1 MKLFA
6 TDVFTPNDFPEHTYV
21 ARAGEDLERKLERA
35 VATPKVVISISGPSK
50 SGKTVLVEKVV
61 GKDSMILV
69 SGAEVQSGDDLWSRV
84 LSWMDVPSSVVEQ
97 TTKSSGHRF
106 GAEASGKAGIVVVEA
121 SGKTSYDHTRGTATA
136 VTETRSDDGLARVIR
151 DIANSTFVVFL
162 DDFHYI
168 PENGRTDVARHIKA
182 GAERGIRIC
191 VATVPHRAD
200 DVVRTN
206 HELRGRLAQVDT
218 SFWTVEELAQI
229 AIAGF
234 SKLLV
239 DITPQQA
246 MRLAEEAC
254 GSPQLMQRI
263 CLDVCFDLGIRHE
276 QTEKTAINLE
286 GTRLHSIL
294 EQSSTHADFG
304 TMVANMHQGPKT
316 RGTERRVHSLID
328 GSEGDVYRVLL
339 LALAHGNPTMVLP
352 YNLLMERIE
361 AVCTGEPPAASS
373 IVQACRQLDAI
384 AKRIAPTERVLE
396 WTDQELTGTLS
407 IVNPYFLFY
416 LRCSRKLQTLASI
429 KPNTG
434 SDQQR
439 SLPMD

>member
-121 SGKTSYDHTRGTATA
+121 SGKTSYDHTHGTATA

-239 DITPQQA
+239 
-246 MRLAEEAC
+246 
-254 GSPQLMQRI
+254 
-263 CLDVCFDLGIRHE
+263 
-276 QTEKTAINLE
+276 
-286 GTRLHSIL
+286 
-294 EQSSTHADFG
+294 
-304 TMVANMHQGPKT
+304 
-316 RGTERRVHSLID
+316 
-328 GSEGDVYRVLL
+328 
-339 LALAHGNPTMVLP
+339 
-352 YNLLMERIE
+352 
-361 AVCTGEPPAASS
+361 ASH
-373 IVQACRQLDAI
+373 
-384 AKRIAPTERVLE
+384 P
-396 WTDQELTGTLS
+396 
-407 IVNPYFLFY
+407 
-416 LRCSRKLQTLASI
+416 SR
-429 KPNTG
+429 P
-434 SDQQR
+434 
-439 SLPMD
+439 

>member
-1 MKLFA
+1 
-6 TDVFTPNDFPEHTYV
+6 
-21 ARAGEDLERKLERA
+21 LERKLERA

-69 SGAEVQSGDDLWSRV
+69 SGAEVQNGEDLWSKV
-84 LSWMDVPSSVVEQ
+84 LSWMDLPASVVEQ
-97 TTKSSGHRF
+97 TTKSSGQRL
-106 GAEASGKAGIVVVEA
+106 GTEASGKAGFVVAEA
-121 SGKTSYDHTRGTATA
+121 SGKTSYDRTRSTATA
-136 VTETRSDDGLARVIR
+136 VTETRSDDALARVVR
-151 DIANSTFVVFL
+151 EIANSTFVVFL

-182 GAERGIRIC
+182 GAERGIRVC

-239 DITPQQA
+239 GITPQQA
-246 MRLAEEAC
+246 TRLAEEAC

-276 QTEKTAINLE
+276 QTGNATINLE
-286 GTRLHSIL
+286 GTRLQSIL

-304 TMVANMHQGPKT
+304 TMIANMHQGPKT
-316 RGTERRVHSLID
+316 RGTERRVHKLVD

-352 YNLLMERIE
+352 YNLLMQRIE
-361 AVCTGEPPAASS
+361 AVCTTEPPAASS

-396 WTDQELTGTLS
+396 WADQELTGTLN

-416 LRCSRKLQTLASI
+416 LRCSRKLQTLASL
-429 KPNTG
+429 KPHAN
-434 SDQQR
+434 SDEQG
-439 SLPMD
+439 SLPMG

>member
-1 MKLFA
+1 
-6 TDVFTPNDFPEHTYV
+6 
-21 ARAGEDLERKLERA
+21 
-35 VATPKVVISISGPSK
+35 
-50 SGKTVLVEKVV
+50 
-61 GKDSMILV
+61 MILV
-69 SGAEVQSGDDLWSRV
+69 SGAEVQNGDDLWSRV
-84 LSWMDVPSSVVEQ
+84 LSWMDLPASVADQ
-97 TTKSSGHRF
+97 TMKSSGHRF
-106 GAEASGKAGIVVVEA
+106 GGEASGKADFVLAEA
-121 SGKTSYDHTRGTATA
+121 SGKTSYDHTRSTATA
-136 VTETRSDDGLARVIR
+136 VTETRSDDGLARVVR
-151 DIANSTFVVFL
+151 EIANSTFVVFL

-182 GAERGIRIC
+182 GAERGIRVC

-229 AIAGF
+229 ALAGF

-239 DITPQQA
+239 TITPQQA
-246 MRLAEEAC
+246 ARLAEEAC

-263 CLDVCFDLGIRHE
+263 CLDVCFDFGIRHE
-276 QTEKTAINLE
+276 QTEKVPINLE

-361 AVCTGEPPAASS
+361 AVCTAEPPGASS

-396 WTDQELTGTLS
+396 WADQELTGTLN

-416 LRCSRKLQTLASI
+416 LRCSRKLQTLASL
-429 KPNTG
+429 KSPASNDRQG
-434 SDQQR
+434 